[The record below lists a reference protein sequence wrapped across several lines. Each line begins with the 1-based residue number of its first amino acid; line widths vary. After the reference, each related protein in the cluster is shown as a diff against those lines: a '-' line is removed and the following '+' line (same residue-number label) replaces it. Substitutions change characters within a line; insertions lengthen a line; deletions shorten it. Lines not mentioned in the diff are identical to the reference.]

1 MMPHVKAGRVKALAM
16 ASEKRYSAAPGL
28 PTISESAVPG
38 YASGSWVGFLAPA
51 GSPREI
57 VAKLGKE
64 IMAIVNRPDV
74 RERFIQI
81 GIEPVGNSPEEFTRF
96 LRDEVAKWEKVIRT
110 ANVKVDN

>member
-1 MMPHVKAGRVKALAM
+1 M
-16 ASEKRYSAAPGL
+16 
-28 PTISESAVPG
+28 
-38 YASGSWVGFLAPA
+38 
-51 GSPREI
+51 
-57 VAKLGKE
+57 
-64 IMAIVNRPDV
+64 NRPDV